1 MYNLLPCVVSPCL
14 TNARISSFVWFLDSI
29 CSSIR
34 RRRWIA
40 REGASTRRWAHTL
53 PPCVASNTEGCTI
66 ERFSFYFFDRM
77 RSRIWWW
84 RWTAREGRST
94 RGGSKHEQSK
104 HTEVID
110 CWYQVPPPPH
120 FLHFHTVLVLLIFG
134 LRGSPRWYL
143 GFVMVAFVGSLWF
156 SVPICMR
163 ISDPCIVCRHFCWD
177 CCNFMS

>member
-1 MYNLLPCVVSPCL
+1 MAIRRRFLLLRRRRPPFRREAQIQVEHTEVRMYNLLPCVVSPCL

-110 CWYQVPPPPH
+110 CWYQVPPPPPL
-120 FLHFHTVLVLLIFG
+120 FALPY
-134 LRGSPRWYL
+134 GSGVTDFWP
-143 GFVMVAFVGSLWF
+143 
-156 SVPICMR
+156 
-163 ISDPCIVCRHFCWD
+163 
-177 CCNFMS
+177 